1 MRNVTSAG
9 VIECG
14 IKEETSIKDRIG
26 NTTGLLLKKLLLK
39 NKASVAA
46 TQQYYPQAE
55 LVKDA
60 ASIIQDDTI
69 DVVLVA
75 DPQKED
81 KDLIQQVMQSG
92 KHVRII

>member
-1 MRNVTSAG
+1 MSNVKSAG

-14 IKEETSIKDRIG
+14 MKDETSIKDRIG
-26 NTTGLLLKKLLLK
+26 NTNGLLLKKILLK

-46 TQQYYPQAE
+46 TQSYYPQAE
-55 LVKDA
+55 LVTDS

-69 DVVLVA
+69 ELVLVA
-75 DPQKED
+75 DPQEKD
-81 KDLIQQVMQSG
+81 KDLIRQVLQTG